1 MKKLSLVIFFLVFF
15 GLALF
20 GEPAEQEEIDYL
32 LFLPNSS
39 DGFVNVEQARIQLDN
54 TARYL
59 KGRNLVPGQVI
70 VYGYAAFSL
79 IDIDP
84 MDISSKRA
92 LFVIDELQKRGIPR
106 NLFADHVGHG
116 SVYLWGSN
124 SSEEDRVP
132 NRRVRILIDG
142 TLITPEVIAAPNIA
156 DSMLDDKIII
166 EETEEPV
173 KQKST
178 AVKKEKSDFN
188 FPWWLLLLLLIP
200 LLFLLLRGLKNKK
213 REEKPAVK
221 KEPVREVAK
230 QEPAPQPIAPPQQ
243 VVQQAAP
250 PPPKPEPAKPEPVAP
265 ESLKPEPP
273 KPEPAPQ
280 PIAPAPISAPAEEHA
295 APHVETYVDVVD
307 LEEEIRRRAYFHSQ
321 RHDYCD
327 MDGDW
332 YVAIPRVRVE
342 FEEKGY
348 ETYTENGTWWAKKT
362 IVKKV

>member
-1 MKKLSLVIFFLVFF
+1 LKKFSIVLFLLVFS

-39 DGFVNVEQARIQLDN
+39 DGFVNAEQARIQLDN

-59 KGRNLVPGQVI
+59 KGRSLVPGQVI

-84 MDISSKRA
+84 IDISNQRA
-92 LFVIDELQKRGIPR
+92 LFVIDELYKRGIPR

-142 TLITPEVIAAPNIA
+142 TLITPEIIAAPNIA
-156 DSMLDDKIII
+156 DTMLDDKIII
-166 EETEEPV
+166 FEETEEPV
-173 KQKST
+173 EQK
-178 AVKKEKSDFN
+178 AAAEKKEKSDFN
-188 FPWWLLLLLLIP
+188 FPWWILLLLLLIP
-200 LLFLLLRGLKNKK
+200 LLFLLFRSLKNRK
-213 REEKPAVK
+213 REEKPVVK
-221 KEPVREVAK
+221 KAPVKETPKVAAQQAEPPPKPEPVPQPVT
-230 QEPAPQPIAPPQQ
+230 PAPELA
-243 VVQQAAP
+243 
-250 PPPKPEPAKPEPVAP
+250 KPEPAKPEPVIQQVAAP
-265 ESLKPEPP
+265 V
-273 KPEPAPQ
+273 PQ
-280 PIAPAPISAPAEEHA
+280 HA
-295 APHVETYVDVVD
+295 APHVETFVDIVD

-321 RHDYCD
+321 GHDYCD
-327 MDGDW
+327 MDSDW
-332 YVAIPRVRVE
+332 FVAIPRVRVE

-362 IVKKV
+362 IVKKA

>member
-1 MKKLSLVIFFLVFF
+1 MKKFSIVIFLLVFS

-59 KGRNLVPGQVI
+59 KGRSLAPGQVI

-84 MDISSKRA
+84 IDISNQRA
-92 LFVIDELQKRGIPR
+92 LFVIDELYKRGIPR

-142 TLITPEVIAAPNIA
+142 TLITPEIIAAPNIA
-156 DSMLDDKIII
+156 DTMLEDKIKINA
-166 EETEEPV
+166 EVEKPV
-173 KQKST
+173 KQK
-178 AVKKEKSDFN
+178 AVKEKKEKSDFK

-200 LLFLLLRGLKNKK
+200 LLFLLLRELKNKK
-213 REEKPAVK
+213 REEKPAAK
-221 KEPVREVAK
+221 KAPVAASLKPELPK
-230 QEPAPQPIAPPQQ
+230 PEPAKPAPEPIAPPQQ
-243 VVQQAAP
+243 VVQQP
-250 PPPKPEPAKPEPVAP
+250 IEPE
-265 ESLKPEPP
+265 LP
-273 KPEPAPQ
+273 KPEPAPK
-280 PIAPAPISAPAEEHA
+280 HA

-307 LEEEIRRRAYFHSQ
+307 LEEEIRRRAYYHSQ
-321 RHDYCD
+321 GHDYCD
-327 MDGDW
+327 MDSDW
-332 YVAIPRVRVE
+332 FVAIPRVRVE

-348 ETYTENGTWWAKKT
+348 QTYTENGTWWAKKT
-362 IVKKV
+362 IIKKV